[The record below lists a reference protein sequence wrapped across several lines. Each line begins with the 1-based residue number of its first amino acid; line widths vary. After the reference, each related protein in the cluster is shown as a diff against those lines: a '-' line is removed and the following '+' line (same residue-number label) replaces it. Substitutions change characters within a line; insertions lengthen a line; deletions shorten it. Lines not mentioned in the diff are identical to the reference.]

1 MGECLYFVYI
11 MIVEVLEFVIF
22 CRIRC
27 LFYFQLKPLSSWSF
41 YGLSKVRDF
50 LYFGGTLCAT
60 MRSIRM
66 SLWLFFV
73 VYVPCFVLV
82 VGVRFLFATGSMSL
96 LLLFCVYHLVSGL
109 CIRIECRVWVQI
121 CC

>member
-60 MRSIRM
+60 MRSIWM

-73 VYVPCFVLV
+73 VYVRGVVLV
-82 VGVRFLFATGSMSL
+82 VGVSLLFATGSMPYL
-96 LLLFCVYHLVSGL
+96 LLGCVGYL
-109 CIRIECRVWVQI
+109 
-121 CC
+121 